1 MKYDKAEDSYLF
13 IQLINDENLEKL
25 NKIFGTN
32 YTRKKVANKVRVSRK
47 EDFNFFDKLMKQKS
61 RSRL

>member
-13 IQLINDENLEKL
+13 IQLISDENLEKL

-32 YTRKKVANKVRVSRK
+32 YTRKKIKSIKVSRK
-47 EDFNFFDKLMKQKS
+47 KEDFSFFDKLMRKGS
-61 RSRL
+61 RDKI

>member
-32 YTRKKVANKVRVSRK
+32 YTRKKIKGVKVSRK
-47 EDFNFFDKLMKQKS
+47 KEDFSFFDKLMKQKS